1 MKLST
6 INQVVESILE
16 PVGELP
22 KDGELSKPEQ
32 DLYIIATS
40 SVSNNLKG
48 RSNSA
53 GGYKWRYV

>member
-22 KDGELSKPEQ
+22 KDGELS
-32 DLYIIATS
+32 
-40 SVSNNLKG
+40 NNLKG

-53 GGYKWRYV
+53 GGYEWRYV